1 MTIRQSAQ
9 RAKHYAYI
17 RARAVKRSQDRA
29 KRAIATATRSWREA
43 SLSLE
48 ALGAL
53 RHRGWQRSASGV
65 ALVDSDGTP
74 LPWLTYPA
82 VDFLAQ
88 MRLSRMRV
96 LEFGAGAST
105 PWLGRRVDYLLSVE
119 DDAQWFGR
127 VERPERGDLVFK
139 ACTGDWYDTELPC
152 GYVSAGDA
160 LAPWDL
166 VIVDGKARR
175 TCASHALNII
185 GPRGAVIVDDTQ
197 VPMMDPV
204 RERMADAGL
213 IAVDFYGLRP
223 GLGHETCTTLFAKDL
238 AALFAQ

>member
-29 KRAIATATRSWREA
+29 KRAIATATPGVPRSWREA

-152 GYVSAGDA
+152 DGRRRVDRCGLLRAQAGTRPRNLYDA
-160 LAPWDL
+160 VCKGPCGSL
-166 VIVDGKARR
+166 R
-175 TCASHALNII
+175 TVEH
-185 GPRGAVIVDDTQ
+185 PRHLTQSSKRKTCGAKTNV
-197 VPMMDPV
+197 
-204 RERMADAGL
+204 A
-213 IAVDFYGLRP
+213 
-223 GLGHETCTTLFAKDL
+223 
-238 AALFAQ
+238 